1 MTPLEP
7 LADDPW
13 QTPPATGP
21 LAGVNV
27 IDMTA
32 VGMGPYCTQTLG
44 DFGACVIKIE
54 SNDGD
59 VFRYATPSKHFGMG
73 APFLQLNRN
82 KKSVVLDLKSEQ
94 DRGFIRDLVK
104 TADVL
109 VYNIRPQA
117 MRKLGLDD
125 ASLREINPKL
135 IYCGL
140 YGFSESGPYAGR
152 PAFDDIIQAMS
163 GLADLQGR
171 GKGEA
176 PTYVPSILADKVS
189 GLAGVN
195 AILAALYER
204 SKSGLGQA
212 IEVPMFET
220 LVSFNLMEHMGGA
233 TFGDSEMGYARALS
247 KFRKP
252 YRTSDGHIGLL
263 PYTTEQWRRFFEVAG
278 RPEIM
283 RDPRFANPDERA
295 KNIGKLYEMLDHITP
310 EKSSDQW
317 LTLLEQ
323 ADIPA
328 ARVNRLEDLQSD
340 PHLKAIEFFKKED
353 HPTEGEII
361 ITAVPTR
368 FARTPATI
376 RTLAPTLGEH
386 TESVRQGV
394 HTQTLLK
401 PLQAQGDASFS
412 PSNAPSRGDKKK
424 T

>member
-1 MTPLEP
+1 MMKSTEHLSI
-7 LADDPW
+7 DPW
-13 QTPPATGP
+13 HTPPATGP
-21 LAGVNV
+21 LAGVKV

-44 DFGACVIKIE
+44 DFGACVIKVE

-59 VFRYATPSKHFGMG
+59 VFRYATPSKHVGMG

-82 KKSVVLDLKSEQ
+82 KKSVVLNLKSEE
-94 DRGFIRDLVK
+94 DVGLILDLVK

-125 ASLREINPKL
+125 ASLRQINPKL

-163 GLADLQGR
+163 GLADLQAR
-171 GKGEA
+171 SKGDA
-176 PTYVPSILADKVS
+176 PAYVPSILADKVS

-204 SKSGLGQA
+204 SKSGIGQA

-233 TFGDSEMGYARALS
+233 TFGDSDMGYARALS

-252 YRTSDGHIGLL
+252 FQTNDGYIGLL
-263 PYTTEQWRRFFEVAG
+263 PYTTEQWRRFFELAD

-283 RDPRFANPDERA
+283 QDPRFSHPDERA
-295 KNIGKLYEMLDHITP
+295 KNIGELYEMLDQITP
-310 EKSSDQW
+310 EKSSNEW
-317 LTLLEQ
+317 LTLLEK

-328 ARVNRLEDLQSD
+328 APVNRLEDLQND
-340 PHLKAIEFFKKED
+340 PHLSAVNFFKKEN
-353 HPTEGEII
+353 HPTEGTITT
-361 ITAVPTR
+361 TAVPTR

-376 RTLAPTLGEH
+376 RSLAPTLGQH
-386 TESVRQGV
+386 TESVKQA
-394 HTQTLLK
+394 LK
-401 PLQAQGDASFS
+401 ADQAWPEDPF
-412 PSNAPSRGDKKK
+412 PKND
-424 T
+424 